1 MRGTLFFGVL
11 ALATGWACDCTSA
24 PDDSVVRFGVVTDC
38 HYADREPNLALNRH
52 YRVAKEKLAACVGKM
67 NELKPDF
74 LIELGDFKDAG
85 RDEAETLRFLD
96 EVESVFAGFRGP
108 RYHVLGN
115 HDADRISKDQF
126 LAHVANTGFAAAK
139 AEYAFE
145 KKGVKFIVLD
155 GNFNAD
161 GTPYDRGNF
170 DWRVANVSAE
180 GLDFLRREI
189 ASASGPVVVFCHQR
203 LDVDDHYAPRNAAD
217 VRRILEASGGKV
229 KAVFTGHHHAGGE
242 SVVGGIP
249 YHSIKAVIEGG
260 RVTDNAFALVEMDG
274 NGRMLVRHFRTDE
287 IAETAKW

>member
-1 MRGTLFFGVL
+1 MPVIPLL
-11 ALATGWACDCTSA
+11 MATAASLI
-24 PDDSVVRFGVVTDC
+24 RFGVVTDC

-52 YRVAKEKLAACVGKM
+52 YRVAKKKLAACVEKM

-85 RDEAETLRFLD
+85 ADEAETLRFLD
-96 EVESVFAGFRGP
+96 EIETVFAGFRGP

-115 HDADRISKDQF
+115 HDEDRISKEQF
-126 LAHVANTGFAAAK
+126 LAHITNTGFAAAK

-145 KKGVKFIVLD
+145 RKGVKFIVLD

-170 DWRVANVSAE
+170 DWRVANVSAD

-217 VRRILEASGGKV
+217 VRRILEASEGKV
-229 KAVFTGHHHAGGE
+229 KAVFTGHHHAGGK

-249 YHSIKAVIEGG
+249 YYSIKAVIEGG
-260 RVTDNAFALVEMDG
+260 RATDNAFALVELDG
-274 NGRMLVRHFRTDE
+274 NGRASVQAFPHRKHHLEGH
-287 IAETAKW
+287 